1 MFETLTTIASVG
13 QGLQELPLTANCVG
27 WRWDITGLEPCDVT
41 CATGP
46 WTAVDAAHTAY
57 HTEIAG
63 RANTL
68 TATEL
73 VLLAAAASCAD
84 PLGGACDAGPIG
96 GAGWRAEG
104 RGAYR
109 VTARFW
115 PPPIPQTAPLPD
127 IQPPAEIRTDLVW
140 IEHRVGRQ

>member
-13 QGLQELPLTANCVG
+13 QGLQELSLTTNCVG
-27 WRWDITGLEPCDVT
+27 WRWDITGLEPCDVACT
-41 CATGP
+41 TGA
-46 WTAVDAAHTAY
+46 WTAVDPTHIAY

-63 RANTL
+63 RSNTL

-73 VLLAAAASCAD
+73 ALLAAAPSCAD
-84 PLGGACDAGPIG
+84 PTGASCDPLN
-96 GAGWRAEG
+96 WQAEG

-109 VTARFW
+109 VTATFW
-115 PPPIPQTAPLPD
+115 PPPIPQTPPLPD

-140 IEHRVGRQ
+140 IDQRVGRQ